1 MVLWAAYSVV
11 EPKGALEQLTQNH
24 LLSRGGA
31 RGSEILD
38 ASPTL
43 HQNLTYYAAA
53 VVFRPVYYPSKGTAF
68 KQGLSC

>member
-43 HQNLTYYAAA
+43 HQNLTYLLCSGCCFQTS
-53 VVFRPVYYPSKGTAF
+53 VLPIQRDCF
-68 KQGLSC
+68 